1 MPFAFPYLK
10 NLENE
15 NEYKNEKRE
24 TSNQKQKLGVLSS
37 PLTSHISVDRIC
49 PSEYHPHF

>member
-15 NEYKNEKRE
+15 NEYTNEKKE
-24 TSNQKQKLGVLSS
+24 PSNQRQKQGSLVA
-37 PLTSHISVDRIC
+37 R
-49 PSEYHPHF
+49 